1 MNRYANLAAYCTF
14 WEFYMIICQAGV
26 QELYEDCNELPPYAF
41 TGIESVVVIRTAM
54 LNFNVKGIFVG
65 VL

>member
-1 MNRYANLAAYCTF
+1 
-14 WEFYMIICQAGV
+14 MIICHAGV
-26 QELYEDCNELPPYAF
+26 QELYTDWIELPPYAF
-41 TGIESVVVIRTAM
+41 TGVVSVVVIRTAM